1 MTNYNERL
9 DDVLSAVYLAGTENG
24 LGRSLT
30 DTKEIMHRKEAFIK
44 GNRVSDEAK
53 QALTSLIKELV
64 AEAKPYNKQG
74 EIDIDSPA
82 YNDGY
87 YSGAYSAIEKFEQN
101 LLKALEEV

>member
-53 QALTSLIKELV
+53 QTIASLIKELV
-64 AEAKPYNKQG
+64 AEAKPEKLSPDQPLGLKYQG
-74 EIDIDSPA
+74 RNEGVD
-82 YNDGY
+82 
-87 YSGAYSAIEKFEQN
+87 EFEQN
-101 LLKALEEV
+101 ILKGLEEDE

>member
-1 MTNYNERL
+1 MTNYSERL

-53 QALTSLIKELV
+53 QAITSLTKELV
-64 AEAKPYNKQG
+64 AEAKPINEQG
-74 EIDIDSPA
+74 EIDIDAPA

-87 YSGAYSAIEKFEQN
+87 YSGAWNTLEKLEHN